1 MIREPD
7 DHLKL
12 EANMKQE
19 TLELNITGYT
29 EVPSLSSS

>member
-29 EVPSLSSS
+29 EVPSRSSS